1 MSIAQ
6 SANSQEQ
13 IRQLESE
20 IEALRNGHRT
30 MHSRKYAEF
39 FAHAK
44 EIGQLFKES
53 HSISHG
59 ERERLWGQFRAL
71 CDCVKEEADRERESR
86 ANNSRV
92 KKSVIEGD
100 IREAYDWAK
109 GAKHV
114 QDLREAESRLAAIT
128 EKMKDGW
135 GGFTGATDLFESMA
149 GNDGRLTKED
159 RDFLWEKWREAKA
172 AVRERR
178 EWLSELHFDHMRDV
192 AGNCLSLAHGDP
204 HAAMERIKRANVE
217 MKQNPMNSEQ
227 YSAIRQMLDEA
238 WEAATKAASEKQD
251 EWRER
256 MENHV
261 ERWTELYEKNED
273 VVAKL
278 EQQIEECEE
287 MESSAKS
294 EDFAERVRGWI
305 DEKMA
310 KIRDIQ
316 STNRELE
323 EKIRSAKSKLSK

>member
-6 SANSQEQ
+6 GANSQEQ

-20 IEALRNGHRT
+20 IEDLRNGHRT
-30 MHSRKYAEF
+30 MYSRRYAEF

-53 HSISHG
+53 RSISHG
-59 ERERLWGQFRAL
+59 ERERLWGEFRAL
-71 CDCVKEEADRERESR
+71 CDGVKEEADRERESR

-100 IREAYDWAK
+100 IREAYYWAK
-109 GAKHV
+109 GANHV
-114 QDLREAESRLAAIT
+114 QDLREAESRLAAI
-128 EKMKDGW
+128 
-135 GGFTGATDLFESMA
+135 FESMA

-178 EWLSELHFDHMRDV
+178 EWLSEIHYDHMRDI

-204 HAAMERIKRANVE
+204 HAAKERIKRANVE

-238 WEAATKAASEKQD
+238 WEAATKTASEKQD

-287 MESSAKS
+287 MESNAKS
-294 EDFAERVRGWI
+294 DDFAERVRGWI

-316 STNRELE
+316 RTNRELE